1 MSSIVI
7 VSGMPRSGTSMLMK
21 ALKDGGLEPLT
32 DGVRTPNEDNPNG
45 YFEYEP
51 VKNLKNDNSWMKDA
65 IGKSVKI
72 IYKHLNLLPT
82 DYQYKII
89 FVERN
94 IDEIISSQK
103 KMLINMGKKNT
114 FSNQVLKI
122 VFEKEIQ
129 KTKQWLLKNK
139 FEVLYVWY
147 NLILSDPKK
156 QMERVKNFVES
167 DVDLDKMVSTVDP
180 KLYRTK

>member
-94 IDEIISSQK
+94 IDEIIDR
-103 KMLINMGKKNT
+103 
-114 FSNQVLKI
+114 
-122 VFEKEIQ
+122 
-129 KTKQWLLKNK
+129 
-139 FEVLYVWY
+139 
-147 NLILSDPKK
+147 LSDLMVNMMLMSVKK
-156 QMERVKNFVES
+156 ISNDQRFLMDRLGLNQDDELKF
-167 DVDLDKMVSTVDP
+167 
-180 KLYRTK
+180 